1 MPIDQQTDRF
11 KLDLPNEANTLKH
24 DVARLIDSFN
34 TLDEKAAKLDD
45 DGHVSLDQLPDT
57 IAKLTGA
64 GFIKDEQ
71 IPTKVPLMDA
81 KGKLSISNIPEQAL
95 MTVFDAPSE
104 VMMLELDPAPT
115 IGDVCNITTTPFKQ
129 YLLVKADPKNRDS
142 WRELPARAVTSVNGQ
157 TGDVTVAEAGVNNDI
172 TSLTALSGPLKL
184 GGEAAAPFD
193 AVTLRQLQAASGGSG
208 GASMNGVMNNFIG
221 AVEWFNG
228 TRAKLPPGYVPADG
242 QVLSRV
248 ANADLWAAVESQTL
262 NAVTEALWLASGDA
276 NRPTAWRSSY
286 SMGGAAGTAP
296 VNSTPDA
303 WFRVPDLNGVTL
315 GAIKHLFL
323 SGSSGA
329 TQEPAGG
336 QVWAQSAPNISG
348 EIGRASGI
356 IYNGNVYPTLSV
368 GSVGLCY
375 PLKDVVDSVNN
386 VAAVTSS
393 QNVNRI
399 MMDVN
404 RQNKTYGRGAQYQ
417 SDPADPNDNTR
428 KMGDLYPNHAVGIW
442 IIRASGSFQA
452 VNTNFEVINS
462 YNPMPDPGKAING
475 GMVQSSIKDEKGQ
488 TVNAAGLTVNNTVG
502 KNPTAIVGIANW
514 VQDPTTKQYYLS
526 WVHMDLDWESKMLTT
541 PGGFIAQHDPN
552 CSFNTFVGDPS
563 FSANQLVAASTYKWY
578 QDAWQFGL
586 RRGSSFDGKEMVIYY
601 NGGGKGASA
610 AREWTF
616 TTQGHMTG
624 QGYIHLSGAITTPS
638 NFKEAARF
646 TTHLN
651 NDTANRSF
659 ALGLTQPPN
668 GSTYGQL
675 FYADSGKGCGWNFI
689 ENGSAQCSQPGATWN
704 TGSDERIKRD
714 IECVPNAL
722 DAVCGW
728 RGARWFYRGYDD
740 SKFGFGFVAQDIEAV
755 DPRLVEK
762 TGHVELPDGT
772 IIDDCR
778 ALSAGNIAA
787 AYHTEAIKELK
798 AMIDALQAEVAD
810 LKTKA

>member
-81 KGKLSISNIPEQAL
+81 QGKLSISNIPEQAL

-157 TGDVTVAEAGVNNDI
+157 TGDITVAEAGVNNDI

-193 AVTLRQLQAASGGSG
+193 AVTLRQLQAASGGAG
-208 GASMNGVMNNFIG
+208 GASMSGVMNNFIG
-221 AVEWFNG
+221 AVEWFMG
-228 TRAKLPPGYVPADG
+228 TRAKLPAGYIQADG
-242 QVLSRV
+242 QLVLRSAVPDIV
-248 ANADLWAAVESQTL
+248 AAMSSGML
-262 NAVTEALWLASGDA
+262 NIVDPSGQNNSDAMWQMTPTARGRYSWGDGDA
-276 NRPTAWRSSY
+276 TT
-286 SMGGAAGTAP
+286 GT
-296 VNSTPDA
+296 TI
-303 WFRVPDLNGVTL
+303 RMPDLNGVWVHPTNSAL
-315 GAIKHLFL
+315 NSIPGLFL
-323 SGSSGA
+323 RGDGMIGKG
-329 TQEPAGG
+329 TGG
-336 QVWAQSAPNISG
+336 NETGGIGVIRPSAAPNIKGTTSPTYPNISIWDAAI
-348 EIGRASGI
+348 EAM
-356 IYNGNVYPTLSV
+356 YLNGTTTT
-368 GSVGLCY
+368 
-375 PLKDVVDSVNN
+375 N
-386 VAAVTSS
+386 VANWTGIQQSGVPARSPLLSFDASRSS
-393 QNVNRI
+393 PV
-399 MMDVN
+399 
-404 RQNKTYGRGAQYQ
+404 YGANGATEVR
-417 SDPADPNDNTR
+417 PAS
-428 KMGDLYPNHAVGIW
+428 VQGIW
-442 IIRASGSFQA
+442 IIRASGSFSSA
-452 VNTNFEVINS
+452 NTNFEVINS
-462 YNPMPDPGKAING
+462 YNPMPDIGKAING

-502 KNPTAIVGIANW
+502 KNPSAIVGIANW
-514 VQDPTTKQYYLS
+514 VKDPTSQQFYLS

-563 FSANQLVAASTYKWY
+563 FKANQLVVGSTYKWY

-586 RRGSSFDGKEMVIYY
+586 RRGGSFDGKEMLIYY
-601 NGGGKGASA
+601 NGGATGGSA
-610 AREWTF
+610 AKEWTF
-616 TTQGHMTG
+616 TTKGDMTG
-624 QGYIHLSGAITTPS
+624 QGYIHLSGAQTTPS
-638 NFKEAARF
+638 NFKEAARLV
-646 TTHLN
+646 THLN
-651 NDTANRSF
+651 NDSANRTF
-659 ALGLTQPPN
+659 GFGLTQPPN

-675 FYADSGKGCGWNFI
+675 YYSDSGKGCSWNFI

-722 DAVCGW
+722 EAVCGW

-755 DPRLVEK
+755 DPRLVDN

-810 LKTKA
+810 LKAKA